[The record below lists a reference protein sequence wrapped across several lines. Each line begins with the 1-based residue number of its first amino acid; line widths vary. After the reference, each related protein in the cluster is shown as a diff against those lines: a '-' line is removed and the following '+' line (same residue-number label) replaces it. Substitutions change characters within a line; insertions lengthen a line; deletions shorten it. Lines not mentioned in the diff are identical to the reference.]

1 MDNLVSQ
8 TILDLLLPI
17 VKSINPACEISF
29 QKEADQ
35 YRIIIDKGDKDL
47 VGEHSEVIR
56 SLQHLVRVVVHKKF
70 PNDRTHFI
78 FDVGGYRSK
87 REMALKMSIPDL
99 AKIKVLEEGQT
110 VVLVN
115 LSGYERLLVHQLL
128 ADIAGLET
136 NSVGAKNDRKLLI
149 MPTSEVG
156 STAMDDALVW
166 DINLQTKE

>member
-17 VKSINPACEISF
+17 VKAINADCQIDF

-35 YRIIIDKGDKDL
+35 YRIVINNGTQDL
-47 VGEHSEVIR
+47 VGEKSEVIR

-70 PNDRTHFI
+70 PEDRTHFL
-78 FDVGGYRSK
+78 FDVGGFRSK
-87 REMALKMSIPDL
+87 REMALKMHIPEL
-99 AKIKVLEEGQT
+99 ANIQVLQEGQT

-128 ADIAGLET
+128 ADIDGLDT
-136 NSVGAKNDRKLLI
+136 NSVGPKNDRKLLI

-156 STAMDDALVW
+156 STAMDDAIIW
-166 DINLQTKE
+166 DITAHSK